1 MLKSP
6 AASRIYTLPNC
17 NNCEILKSWLK
28 EHKVNFEEKLFDT
41 DTQLELL
48 MRNIFGNPPILEV
61 GSKILSSEE
70 LFLSEVLDEKRLWE
84 VLNSEE

>member
-6 AASRIYTLPNC
+6 AASRVYTLPNC
-17 NNCEILKSWLK
+17 YNCEVLKSWLK
-28 EHKVNFEEKLFDT
+28 EHEVNFEEKPFDT
-41 DTQLELL
+41 NAQLELL
-48 MRNIFGNPPILEV
+48 MRNIFGNPPIFEV

-70 LFLSEVLDEKRLWE
+70 LFLSEVLDEKKLWE